1 MQLILC
7 KDAEGRVGLRVAAIS
22 KGVFVCLVT
31 KGSPA
36 ALAGLRF
43 GDQILQ
49 VNGQVVAGY
58 SRDQV
63 HNIFKKSGVNNINV
77 IARDR

>member
-1 MQLILC
+1 
-7 KDAEGRVGLRVAAIS
+7 VV
-22 KGVFVCLVT
+22 

-49 VNGQVVAGY
+49 VNGTTVAGF
-58 SRDQV
+58 SMDEV
-63 HNIFKKSGVNNINV
+63 HSLLRKSPVNGISV
-77 IARDR
+77 VVRDRFVFTEYIYVA

>member
-1 MQLILC
+1 VQ
-7 KDAEGRVGLRVAAIS
+7 AIS
-22 KGVFVCLVT
+22 KGVFVCLVV

-49 VNGQVVAGY
+49 INGANVAGFSMDEVHSRFRKSPVNGISVV
-58 SRDQV
+58 V
-63 HNIFKKSGVNNINV
+63 
-77 IARDR
+77 RDRFVFAEYFYVV